1 MPRDSAPEFVI
12 HLGSVRSLCP
22 GSAVELTV
30 KKLPLAWW
38 AQQVD
43 QFHVLERRDYPFP

>member
-1 MPRDSAPEFVI
+1 MPHDSAPEFVI
-12 HLGSVRSLCP
+12 HLESVRSLFP

-43 QFHVLERRDYPFP
+43 KFQVLEWRNYPSP